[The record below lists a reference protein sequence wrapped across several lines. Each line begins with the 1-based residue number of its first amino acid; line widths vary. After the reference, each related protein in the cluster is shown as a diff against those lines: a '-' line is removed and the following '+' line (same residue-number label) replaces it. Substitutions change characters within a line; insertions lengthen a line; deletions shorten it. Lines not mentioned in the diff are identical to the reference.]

1 MFLRRSAALALAL
14 GAMLLLTL
22 ATSVAAA
29 SDLGASQAE
38 TEVLHQ
44 INAYRASLGLVSL
57 RLDTRIRS
65 ISRYRSMDMVEHDY
79 FGHVNSDGRM
89 AWDIVDDAGIA
100 WYRVGEII
108 ASDDWPTLRDSAA
121 AAIRNW
127 KASPTHD
134 AIMKSPEYN
143 YVGVGLATTGDGW
156 RYWTAV
162 FLRGPDRTPAVGRMG
177 STTLTGSGSTL
188 IATIRW
194 SGSDPRLQVLTAGLA
209 SHDVSWRVNG
219 GSWTTL
225 ASRTT
230 ATSLKRSLTSGNR
243 YDIRIRSRD
252 RAGNLGAWSAAITL
266 RP

>member
-1 MFLRRSAALALAL
+1 MQMLVRRLAALALGGL
-14 GAMLLLTL
+14 LLLTL
-22 ATSVAAA
+22 APSAAA
-29 SDLGASQAE
+29 GSDLTAAQAE
-38 TEVLHQ
+38 SEVLRQ
-44 INAYRASLGLVSL
+44 INGYRASLGLIAL

-65 ISRYRSMDMVEHDY
+65 IARYRSNDMVAHDY

-89 AWDIVDDAGIA
+89 AWDIVDDAGVA

-108 ASDDWPTLRDSAA
+108 ASNNWPTLRDSAA
-121 AAIRNW
+121 AAIRGW
-127 KASPTHD
+127 KASRTHD
-134 AIMKSPEYN
+134 AIMKSAEYN
-143 YVGVGLATTGDGW
+143 YVGVGLATTSDGW

-177 STTLTGSGSTL
+177 STSLTGSGSTRT
-188 IATIRW
+188 ATIRW
-194 SGSDPRLQVLTAGLA
+194 SGSDPRLQALTAGLA

-219 GSWTTL
+219 GRWTSL

-230 ATSLKRSLTSGNR
+230 ATSLKRSLTRGNR

>member
-1 MFLRRSAALALAL
+1 MQLLLRRLAALAL
-14 GAMLLLTL
+14 GGLLVLTV
-22 ATSVAAA
+22 APSVTAG
-29 SDLGASQAE
+29 SDLTAAQAE
-38 TEVLHQ
+38 TEVLRQ
-44 INAYRASLGLVSL
+44 INAYRASLGLVGL
-57 RLDTRIRS
+57 RLDSRIRS
-65 ISRYRSMDMVEHDY
+65 IARYRSNDMVAHDY

-108 ASDDWPTLRDSAA
+108 ASNNWPTLRDSAA
-121 AAIRNW
+121 AAIRGW

-134 AIMKSPEYN
+134 AIMKSAEYN

-177 STTLTGSGSTL
+177 STTLTGTASTRT
-188 IATIRW
+188 ATIRW

-209 SHDVSWRVNG
+209 SHDISWRVNG
-219 GSWTTL
+219 GSWTSL

-230 ATSLKRSLTSGNR
+230 ATSLKRSVTGGSR
-243 YDIRIRSRD
+243 YEIRIRSRD

>member
-1 MFLRRSAALALAL
+1 MQMLLRRLTSLAL
-14 GAMLLLTL
+14 GGLLLVAL
-22 ATSVAAA
+22 APSVAAA
-29 SDLGASQAE
+29 SDLSASQVE
-38 TEVLHQ
+38 SEVLRQ
-44 INAYRASLGLVSL
+44 VNAYRASLGLVSL

-65 ISRYRSMDMVEHDY
+65 IARYRSNDMVAHDY

-108 ASDDWPTLRDSAA
+108 ASNNWPTLRDSAA
-121 AAIRNW
+121 AAIRGW

-177 STTLTGSGSTL
+177 NTTLTGSGSTRT
-188 IATIRW
+188 ATIRW

-219 GSWTTL
+219 GTWTSL

-230 ATSLKRSLTSGNR
+230 ATALKRNVTGGSR
-243 YDIRIRSRD
+243 YEIRIRSRD
-252 RAGNLGAWSAAITL
+252 RAGNLGAWSAAITV